1 MQYTPE
7 EIAAAHDRN
16 ENFHGQCANFEKIK
30 LYQQL
35 RDELLDLMQTCNNV
49 DLVDGFDPN
58 PEERH
63 AMLWMD
69 LSPAAILNK
78 AAAEKLADIMQK
90 SDGMVLS
97 AVKGHVR
104 ISFDVNDV
112 WETEE

>member
-16 ENFHGQCANFEKIK
+16 ENFHGQCANIEKIK

-35 RDELLDLMQTCNNV
+35 RNELLDLMQTCNNV

-58 PEERH
+58 PGERH

-69 LSPAAILNK
+69 LSPAAILDK
-78 AAAEKLADIMQK
+78 AAAEKLAEAIQMA
-90 SDGMVLS
+90 DGIVVS
-97 AVKGHVR
+97 AVQGHVR
-104 ISFDVNDV
+104 ISFDICDV
-112 WETEE
+112 WKVDD